1 MELVPGARVKDC
13 GKWDEGVCGSIT
25 KNTCEHTHTQTHTH
39 TYTHTHVHVHV
50 PSGCC
55 SVLVSDYEGGFTRT
69 ICVEAITKLWLIP
82 HGTLKLQNYILGLF
96 HHFLCT
102 LSSKNVKKYIYI
114 RIETKQSPWP
124 KVITR
129 RNQEVKGDAQK
140 VHQCGFMFYLMC
152 LLWLLLCKVSK
163 SGPVIV

>member
-82 HGTLKLQNYILGLF
+82 QL
-96 HHFLCT
+96 HFGFV
-102 LSSKNVKKYIYI
+102 SSLPLHSVIQKCKKYIYI

>member
-82 HGTLKLQNYILGLF
+82 QLHFGFVSSLPLHSVIQKCKKIHIHPNRDKAKSMTKSNYKEKPGGKGWCTESPSMWIHVLF
-96 HHFLCT
+96 DVFIMT
-102 LSSKNVKKYIYI
+102 FAV
-114 RIETKQSPWP
+114 
-124 KVITR
+124 
-129 RNQEVKGDAQK
+129 
-140 VHQCGFMFYLMC
+140 
-152 LLWLLLCKVSK
+152 
-163 SGPVIV
+163 